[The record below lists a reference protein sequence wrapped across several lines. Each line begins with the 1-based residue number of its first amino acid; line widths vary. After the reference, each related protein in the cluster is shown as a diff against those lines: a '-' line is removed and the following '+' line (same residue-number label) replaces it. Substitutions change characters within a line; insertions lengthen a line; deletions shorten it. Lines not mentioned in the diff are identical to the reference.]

1 MRFALIPALLLA
13 PALAALDTVTIQTV
27 TPVIEESSPSAQV
40 VARLVRTGSSGDL
53 DVVITAGITSGYS
66 LSANGTPVVFTAGSA
81 TITIPNGA
89 ASIDLAMDPIDDDV
103 VEGAT
108 TILLSISASPVVPP
122 SPPTYVVG
130 GSFFASI
137 VIADDD
143 LLLSWRVV
151 DGSAEEDFSGALP
164 DEATFS
170 TSFRTRSGG
179 SATAFGR
186 NVVIQPVAP
195 DDAGTGRP
203 LAAFATDYL
212 ATVMYR
218 HPDQGAGTT
227 MQQMRSA
234 VFLPGNGWQGI
245 QTLIGDT
252 AKEGTSVV
260 KVAKLSNGE
269 FDGAILTKGS
279 FRLTVGDVVQFDEAF
294 SELHQILAITAT
306 GGGSA
311 TTPTEVWQIA
321 VTPALRRDI
330 NEGTLIRNNL
340 GMLISAAGSIE
351 SRGIPAGYTAL
362 DWTITPL
369 VDTTVEGA
377 ERYRWRFIDT
387 NDMALE
393 TPQEV
398 EGLIGDDDLLVDI
411 RNGQDAGRPD
421 TPGFAI
427 VRLSTTVEQSVEVP
441 FAIISTGAGA
451 AVEGTD
457 FQPIARSVVI
467 PAGAQEARIQ
477 VTPVGS
483 GTTTERVTLQLSDT
497 QDFLLA
503 GLEDGFYGSTATVN
517 ILPLSGAVS
526 VTTVTAAGREGGT
539 PTNPVFRIS
548 VTRSGGFTG
557 PIGVAYTLSG
567 SATSGED
574 YSSLT
579 GLATIPAGLDSV
591 LVTIAV
597 RDDSV
602 AEPTETV
609 VLSLQPAAGYVIDG
623 DADDAS
629 ATIADDEPT
638 ISVAAGPAVDEDQS
652 TGTTFTLTYSGP
664 ALAGTLDVAY
674 RLGGTASVVA
684 DYTVSGVSGTASFVG
699 LGGGVVNP
707 VTVRITPVVDGVVEG
722 PETVTLTVVPGTTYS
737 AASASGASIV
747 INDIDSAPAPGKPP
761 TGSSSGGS
769 GGCGLGSGL
778 AALLGALA
786 MALRLGLRR
795 RR

>member
-13 PALAALDTVTIQTV
+13 PALAALDTVTVQTV

-53 DVVITAGITSGYS
+53 AVSITAGVTTGYA
-66 LSANGTPVVFTAGSA
+66 LSANGTPVVFTAGTA
-81 TITIPNGA
+81 TVTIPNGA
-89 ASIDLAMDPIDDDV
+89 ASVDLLMDPSDDDV

-108 TILLSISASPVVPP
+108 SILLSVASSPVVPP

-130 GSFFASI
+130 GSFFSSI
-137 VIADDD
+137 IIADDD
-143 LLLSWRVV
+143 LLLSWGIV
-151 DGSAEEDFSGALP
+151 DGSSEEDFSGALP

-170 TSFRTRSGG
+170 TSFRTRSGV
-179 SATAFGR
+179 SPTSFGR
-186 NVVIQPVAP
+186 NVVLQPVTSAE
-195 DDAGTGRP
+195 AGPGRP

-218 HPDQGAGTT
+218 HPDQGVGTT

-234 VFLPGNGWQGI
+234 VFLPGDGWVGI
-245 QTLIGDT
+245 RTLTGDT

-260 KVAKLSNGE
+260 KVTKLSDSEFNGS
-269 FDGAILTKGS
+269 ILSKGS
-279 FRLTVGDVVQFDEAF
+279 FRLTVGDVIQFDEDR
-294 SELHQILAITAT
+294 SQLHQILSITAT

-311 TTPTEVWQIA
+311 TAPAEVWQIS

-330 NEGTLIRNNL
+330 DEGALIRNNL
-340 GMLISAAGSIE
+340 GMLISADGSIE
-351 SRGIPAGYTAL
+351 SRGIPSGYTAL
-362 DWTITPL
+362 EWTITPL
-369 VDTTVEGA
+369 VDTDVEGA

-387 NDMALE
+387 NDIALE

-411 RNGQDAGRPD
+411 RLGQDAGRPD
-421 TPGFAI
+421 SPGYAV
-427 VRLSTTVEQSVEVP
+427 VRLSTAVEQSVEVP
-441 FAIISTGAGA
+441 FAIISSGVGA

-457 FQPIARSVVI
+457 FQAIARSVVV
-467 PAGAQEARIQ
+467 PAGTRESRIQ
-477 VTPVGS
+477 ITPAGS
-483 GTTTERVTLQLSDT
+483 GTTTQRVTLQLSDT

-517 ILPLSGAVS
+517 ILPLSGEVS

-548 VTRSGGFTG
+548 VARSPGFTG
-557 PIGVAYTLSG
+557 PIGVAYGLSG
-567 SATSGED
+567 TATASED
-574 YSSLT
+574 YESLT
-579 GLATIPAGLDSV
+579 GLATIPGGSDSV
-591 LVTIAV
+591 DVTVVV
-597 RDDSV
+597 RDDAV
-602 AEPTETV
+602 AEPSETV
-609 VLSLQPAAGYVIDG
+609 VLALQPSAGYVIDTLL
-623 DADDAS
+623 DDAT

-638 ISVAAGPAVDEDQS
+638 ISVVAGPAVDEDQA
-652 TGTTFTLTYSGP
+652 TGTTFTLTYTGP

-674 RLGGTASVVA
+674 RLGGTASVVV
-684 DYTVSGVSGTASFVG
+684 DYAVSGVSGTASFVG
-699 LGGGVVNP
+699 LGGGLVNP
-707 VTVRITPVVDGVVEG
+707 VVVRITPVVDGLVEG
-722 PETVTLTVVPGTTYS
+722 PETVTLRVLSGTTYS
-737 AASASGASIV
+737 AASASSASII

-761 TGSSSGGS
+761 TGSGSGGS